1 MKIVNETITYFV
13 ESLPFT
19 LGVLQQPVPDVL
31 MKYTVSQSDA
41 HDRRDP
47 NVETPRFFA
56 IIDKIGSDVDNARTP
71 TIKAKPGA
79 RSNNV

>member
-31 MKYTVSQSDA
+31 MKYTVSQSDT

-47 NVETPRFFA
+47 NVKAPRFFA
-56 IIDKIGSDVDNARTP
+56 IVDKVGSDVDNARTP

-79 RSNNV
+79 RSSNV